1 MAGEIV
7 HLEFPS
13 SDFARSAAFYEKLF
27 GWKTDGQQSG
37 GHLRFELPG
46 DVQGSWI
53 RNALAQAPGP
63 VPFVAVTDVDKALE
77 LAERNGGRVLVRRLG
92 LGDRGVFGLLADAD
106 GNVVGVLAPRTGA
119 AAAPRAPKANETA
132 EPDDAGGAAVAAK
145 APAKPAPGKAAPTKS
160 AAAPKKAPAKP
171 PRKR

>member
-46 DVQGSWI
+46 EVQGSWI

-63 VPFVAVTDVDKALE
+63 VPFVAVADVDKALE
-77 LAERNGGRVLVRRLG
+77 LAEKNGGRVLVRRMG

-106 GNVVGVLAPRTGA
+106 GNVIGVLAPRGGA
-119 AAAPRAPKANETA
+119 AAAPRPAKGA
-132 EPDDAGGAAVAAK
+132 EPAAAADTGSSPARAAAK
-145 APAKPAPGKAAPTKS
+145 AAKPAAAK
-160 AAAPKKAPAKP
+160 AAPKKAAAKP